1 MRHHLPPSMQ
11 VLTRSE
17 VALRKSLGLLAG
29 MLIMSVTAASADTV
43 GPRDRACTRQS
54 AIWESLF
61 QDPAAARSSCAP
73 RMELFA
79 EAPAEAAAGAG
90 SLLERS
96 ASAAAVTLF
105 QDPVATDQTPVTTP
119 RPKAFEYSSAYATR
133 RKIHFI
139 ASFATIPLFV
149 TQYILGDQLYDGT
162 SGGSTKSAHSGAAV
176 GIEVLFGIN
185 TVTGVWNMWESRKDP
200 NAGKKRF
207 IHGFLMLGADVG
219 FVATGLLAPDD
230 DGGGD
235 NRSTH
240 RNVAITS
247 MAVATASYLIML
259 IGR

>member
-1 MRHHLPPSMQ
+1 MY
-11 VLTRSE
+11 SE
-17 VALRKSLGLLAG
+17 VVVRKSLGVLAG
-29 MLIMSVTAASADTV
+29 ILIMSATAAGAETI
-43 GPRDRACTRQS
+43 GPHDGACTRQS
-54 AIWESLF
+54 AIWQSLF
-61 QDPAAARSSCAP
+61 QEPSAVRSSCAP
-73 RMELFA
+73 RLDLFA
-79 EAPAEAAAGAG
+79 ETPVEAAVVGG
-90 SLLERS
+90 SFDSPTALTLLQAPTAEG
-96 ASAAAVTLF
+96 
-105 QDPVATDQTPVTTP
+105 QATATTP
-119 RPKAFEYSSAYATR
+119 RPRAFEYSEAYNTR

-149 TQYILGDQLYDGT
+149 TQYILGDNLYQGT
-162 SGGSTKSAHSGAAV
+162 GTGSTKSAHSATAV

-207 IHGFLMLGADVG
+207 IHGFTMLGADVG

-230 DGGGD
+230 EGGG

-247 MAVATASYLIML
+247 MAVATASYLMML